1 MGEREYN
8 NANDIFLQKRGAAPP
23 DGVTPETIITAD
35 GFEILLTKKC
45 IKQIGNMISR
55 QIGKQMTRGEA
66 QELVAFIQALPA
78 RRYMDITYAQAQ
90 ELIVNQ
96 FLNRAHQNVR
106 EEESVYNI
114 MNMTPH
120 PGDIHEYQRKELSA
134 LTTDEN
140 PLKLSAFHDSR
151 GNAIIDAD
159 RVRDIHIMGNR
170 SSANNVKA
178 QQKSGPLNGS
188 SGSISEKLIETQ
200 MATAEALRV
209 FNRFMNSESIDEIFK
224 RSRNTWTTYE
234 SVMLPHQVVPLDSRF
249 RLPTHTPKYQY
260 KWYLNT
266 TGNIGSLGNIHMKDT
281 FKEIV
286 RMRVQPFWMP
296 VTNVNNGYYTK
307 IRMLINEF
315 SAQST
320 ESQEFLANGQIRV
333 ENFHFEFLITQQ
345 TFGRFY
351 LEPTNNGLFTFRK
364 PFARPESITVSF
376 TDPFNEILPTDDS
389 MTAVVSNTNPAVF
402 TTNIPTN
409 LATGDL
415 VYVQLFNSPNP
426 TINTLM
432 NNAQGFIA
440 TRLGAN
446 TFSVPVDLTSL
457 AGITTGV
464 QVYIASK
471 RLIINIEFTSLEQ

>member
-1 MGEREYN
+1 MKAYTD
-8 NANDIFLQKRGAAPP
+8 ANDTFLQKRGALVEP
-23 DGVTPETIITAD
+23 TPETIITAD

-45 IKQIGNMISR
+45 IKQIGNKISR
-55 QIGKQMTRGEA
+55 VVGKQMTRGEA
-66 QELVAFIQALPA
+66 QELIAFIQALPA
-78 RRYMDITYAQAQ
+78 RRYMDITYSQAQ
-90 ELIVNQ
+90 DLIVNQ

-114 MNMTPH
+114 MNIVPH

-134 LTTDEN
+134 MTTDEN

-178 QQKSGPLNGS
+178 QQNGGS
-188 SGSISEKLIETQ
+188 SATLNEKILETQ
-200 MATAEALRV
+200 METAEALRV
-209 FNRFMNSESIDEIFK
+209 FNRFMNAESIDEIFK

-234 SVMLPHQVVPLDSRF
+234 SVMLPHQVIPLDSRF
-249 RLPTHTPKYQY
+249 RLPSYTPKYQY

-266 TGNIGSLGNIHMKDT
+266 TGNQGAIGNIHMKDT

-286 RMRVQPFWMP
+286 RMRVQPFWIP

-320 ESQEFLANGQIRV
+320 EAQEFLANGQIRV

-364 PFARPESITVSF
+364 PFARPESITISF

-389 MTAVVSNTNPAVF
+389 MTAIVSNTNPAVF

-415 VYVQLFNSPNP
+415 VYVQLFASPDP
-426 TINTLM
+426 AINTIM
-432 NNAQGFIA
+432 NNQQGFFA

-446 TFSVPVDLTSL
+446 TFSVPVDLSAL
-457 AGITTGV
+457 AGPTTGV
-464 QVYIASK
+464 LVYIASK
-471 RLIINIEFTSLEQ
+471 RIIINIEFTSLEQ